1 MPTGADIDP
10 AHAKQRIAAAGE
22 PGAVARPRPPAS
34 LLSID
39 GVVDGKSFV
48 PALDLVEWI
57 SATFLEEGA
66 PLENLE
72 HAHLRMASIGALW
85 TTTENVRNGQSIV
98 GQAELGQHI
107 GGMGKWNRAK
117 AVQQAEEWFGCVP
130 DFILT
135 FYAPYADSASDAT
148 FCALVEH
155 ELSHCGQE
163 NDEFGIPRFK
173 KSTGMPAFCMRPHDV
188 EEFISVVRRYG
199 SDAAGVRA
207 MIDAAAEG
215 PTIAAAD
222 IGFAC
227 GNCLK

>member
-1 MPTGADIDP
+1 VKNARDNKNVLSAQNLNT
-10 AHAKQRIAAAGE
+10 
-22 PGAVARPRPPAS
+22 RPRPPQS
-34 LLSID
+34 LLSTDSVIE
-39 GVVDGKSFV
+39 GISFV
-48 PALDLVEWI
+48 PAPDLVEWI

-66 PLENLE
+66 PLENPE
-72 HAHLRMASIGALW
+72 HEHLRQATIGALW
-85 TTTENVRNGQSIV
+85 TTTENARNGRAIV
-98 GQAELGQHI
+98 GQAELGQNI
-107 GGMGKWNRAK
+107 GGMGKWTRAK
-117 AVQQAEEWFGCVP
+117 AEQQAVEWFGEIP

-135 FYAPYADSASDAT
+135 LFAPYAEQCSDAT

-163 NDEFGIPRFK
+163 KDEFGLPRFK
-173 KSTGMPAFCMRPHDV
+173 KSTGMPAFCMRAHDV
-188 EEFISVVRRYG
+188 EEFIDVVRRYG
-199 SDAAGVRA
+199 ADASGVRA